1 MNVLISAIRRPR
13 RDISLVEKRGC
24 QVLLAILSIILSDP
38 LAAASLPISHN
49 EAPVAVS
56 ADFADFC
63 WIDDLVEEAIR
74 QQRLPG
80 AVILVG
86 QYDRILYRKAFGH
99 RSLVPDPESMT
110 IDTVFD
116 LASLTK
122 VVATTTSIMQLVD
135 SGRISLEDPVTR
147 YIPEFKRHGKSGI
160 TVQHLLTHMSGLR
173 PGINPARPWHGYR
186 DAIEQI
192 TDDVPRTP
200 PGENIVYSDVNFILL
215 GEIVRRVSGMS
226 LDQFAH
232 EHLFEPLG
240 MQDTMYHPPEK
251 IRARIAPTE
260 RCWKGARPCGGPDG
274 TMLRGLVHDP
284 SARRMGGSPGHA
296 GLFSTVDDLSI
307 FCRMLLG
314 DGLFG
319 QTRLL
324 SPATILAMISP
335 STPLDK
341 GHLRALGWSLDTT
354 CHDGNKKPSPL
365 PIDHSGFTGTK
376 LWLHP
381 ATGLYVVFLSNR
393 LHPSGKG
400 DVFDLRE
407 HIITIAVSV
416 AAGQR
421 TSAQMTAKMD
431 NKFIRPQNLLMEKN
445 QPGGQVLSGLDILR
459 AEDFNRLRGR
469 KIGLLTNQ
477 TGRARDGVSA
487 IDLLDRAA
495 NLELI
500 VLFSPEH
507 GIRGIRDDR
516 VPSLRDPKTGRTIHS
531 LYGKSL
537 RPSPDMLAGIDTIV
551 VDLQDI
557 GTRFYTYMS
566 TMAYMMESAAK
577 QKVRVMVLDRP
588 NPINGLQIEGPI
600 LDQKFIGFTGYFP
613 MPIRHGLTMGEL
625 ALLFRA
631 ENDIAVE
638 LTVVTMKGWQRRY
651 WFDETGLPWV
661 NPSPN
666 MRNLIQA
673 TLYPGIGA
681 IEGTPISVGRGTG
694 SPFEQIGAPW
704 IDGVQLAGALN
715 ARGLVGVR
723 FYPVSFIP
731 QSSKFAGQKCQ
742 GVYILVTDRR
752 SLHPVRLGLEI
763 AVLLYRLYPNNYRL
777 EEENLLGSEMV
788 LSQILAGEDP
798 ADIVKAWQADET
810 EWQQLRQRY
819 LLYPNP
825 ELNIDD

>member
-1 MNVLISAIRRPR
+1 
-13 RDISLVEKRGC
+13 
-24 QVLLAILSIILSDP
+24 VLLALLLITLSGP
-38 LAAASLPISHN
+38 LAAATLSIHGN
-49 EAPVAVS
+49 KAPVDVFTTS
-56 ADFADFC
+56 AGVADLC
-63 WIDDLVEEAIR
+63 WIDDLVEEAIW
-74 QQRLPG
+74 QKRLPG

-86 QYDRILYRKAFGH
+86 QHERILYRKAFGH
-99 RSLVPDPESMT
+99 RALVPDPEPMT

-122 VVATTTSIMQLVD
+122 VVATTTSIMRLVD
-135 SGRISLEDPVTR
+135 SGRISLEDSVTR

-160 TVQHLLTHMSGLR
+160 TVRHLLTHMSGLR
-173 PGINPARPWHGYR
+173 PGINPVRRWRGYR
-186 DAIEQI
+186 AAIEQI
-192 TDDVPRTP
+192 ADDVPVTP
-200 PGENIVYSDVNFILL
+200 PGKNIVYSDLNFILL
-215 GEIVRRVSGMS
+215 GEIVRRASGVS

-232 EHLFEPLG
+232 EHILNPLG
-240 MQDTMYHPPEK
+240 MQDTMYHPAATM
-251 IRARIAPTE
+251 RSRIAPTE

-307 FCRMLLG
+307 FCRMLLAEG
-314 DGLFG
+314 AFG
-319 QTRLL
+319 HTRIL
-324 SPATILAMISP
+324 SPATIVAMMSP
-335 STPLDK
+335 STPLRK
-341 GHLRALGWSLDTT
+341 GHLRGLGWSLDTT

-381 ATGLYVVFLSNR
+381 ETGLYIVFLSNR
-393 LHPSGKG
+393 LHPDGKG
-400 DVFDLRE
+400 DILDLRE
-407 HIITIAVSV
+407 NVITVAVGV
-416 AAGQR
+416 AAAQA
-421 TSAQMTAKMD
+421 TSAELAAKTDTATL
-431 NKFIRPQNLLMEKN
+431 RPQNMLSEED
-445 QPGGQVLSGLDILR
+445 QPGGQVLSGLDVLR
-459 AEDFNRLRGR
+459 AENFIRLQGR

-477 TGRARDGVSA
+477 TGQTRDGVSA

-500 VLFSPEH
+500 ALFSPEH

-516 VPSLRDPKTGRTIHS
+516 IPSSRDKKTGRVIHS

-537 RPSPDMLAGIDTIV
+537 RPSPEMLDGIDTIV

-566 TMAYMMESAAK
+566 TMAYMLESAAK
-577 QKVRVMVLDRP
+577 QKVRVMILDRP

-625 ALLFRA
+625 AMLFSA

-638 LTVVTMKGWQRRY
+638 IAVVKMKGWQRRY
-651 WFDETGLPWV
+651 WFDETDLPWV

-666 MRNLIQA
+666 IRNLIQA

-681 IEGTPISVGRGTG
+681 IEGTPISVGRGTDT
-694 SPFEQIGAPW
+694 PFEQIGAPW
-704 IDGVQLAGALN
+704 IDGVQLAAALN
-715 ARGLVGVR
+715 ARDLAGVR
-723 FYPVSFIP
+723 FHPASFIP
-731 QSSKFAGQKCQ
+731 QSSKYAGQKCQ

-752 SLHPVRLGLEI
+752 SLRPVRLGLEV
-763 AVLLYRLYPNNYRL
+763 AAMLYRRYPDKYDL
-777 EEENLLGSEMV
+777 EEEENLLGSETA
-788 LSQILAGEDP
+788 LSRILAGEEP
-798 ADIVKAWQADET
+798 GDIVKTWQADET
-810 EWQQLRQRY
+810 HWRQLRKRY

-825 ELNIDD
+825 DKPELKIDD

>member
-38 LAAASLPISHN
+38 LAAASLPISNN

-354 CHDGNKKPSPL
+354 CHDGNKKASPM

-381 ATGLYVVFLSNR
+381 ATGL
-393 LHPSGKG
+393 
-400 DVFDLRE
+400 
-407 HIITIAVSV
+407 
-416 AAGQR
+416 
-421 TSAQMTAKMD
+421 
-431 NKFIRPQNLLMEKN
+431 
-445 QPGGQVLSGLDILR
+445 
-459 AEDFNRLRGR
+459 
-469 KIGLLTNQ
+469 
-477 TGRARDGVSA
+477 
-487 IDLLDRAA
+487 
-495 NLELI
+495 
-500 VLFSPEH
+500 
-507 GIRGIRDDR
+507 
-516 VPSLRDPKTGRTIHS
+516 
-531 LYGKSL
+531 
-537 RPSPDMLAGIDTIV
+537 
-551 VDLQDI
+551 
-557 GTRFYTYMS
+557 
-566 TMAYMMESAAK
+566 
-577 QKVRVMVLDRP
+577 
-588 NPINGLQIEGPI
+588 
-600 LDQKFIGFTGYFP
+600 
-613 MPIRHGLTMGEL
+613 
-625 ALLFRA
+625 
-631 ENDIAVE
+631 
-638 LTVVTMKGWQRRY
+638 
-651 WFDETGLPWV
+651 
-661 NPSPN
+661 
-666 MRNLIQA
+666 
-673 TLYPGIGA
+673 
-681 IEGTPISVGRGTG
+681 
-694 SPFEQIGAPW
+694 
-704 IDGVQLAGALN
+704 
-715 ARGLVGVR
+715 
-723 FYPVSFIP
+723 
-731 QSSKFAGQKCQ
+731 
-742 GVYILVTDRR
+742 
-752 SLHPVRLGLEI
+752 
-763 AVLLYRLYPNNYRL
+763 
-777 EEENLLGSEMV
+777 
-788 LSQILAGEDP
+788 
-798 ADIVKAWQADET
+798 
-810 EWQQLRQRY
+810 
-819 LLYPNP
+819 
-825 ELNIDD
+825 